1 MNKITQ
7 IKQKYNKE
15 TTKIHSNPSKPLS
28 LWPCIITRVHKKKKR
43 KQAKLNEKKGQ
54 ISIAKLQVAIAT
66 SIKQILKIVH
76 TMPEHNPNINNNCHH
91 WAMS

>member
-1 MNKITQ
+1 
-7 IKQKYNKE
+7 
-15 TTKIHSNPSKPLS
+15 
-28 LWPCIITRVHKKKKR
+28 VHKKKKR

-91 WAMS
+91 